1 MDKSKLSAEMYS
13 TVVLV
18 IECTSAPRPNRGNN
32 GKIDYIGRLNNGKP
46 ICLPISCSAR
56 EILFL

>member
-18 IECTSAPRPNRGNN
+18 IECACTSAPRSNRGN
-32 GKIDYIGRLNNGKP
+32 
-46 ICLPISCSAR
+46 
-56 EILFL
+56 